1 MIKPL
6 WKILKTYVVACE
18 VFSRN
23 GVRSKHGVTD
33 RLSLGLLLRLEL
45 NILLVFYKQDTHFLN
60 ASTSYNKCNTW

>member
-6 WKILKTYVVACE
+6 WKILKTYVYLVGM
-18 VFSRN
+18 